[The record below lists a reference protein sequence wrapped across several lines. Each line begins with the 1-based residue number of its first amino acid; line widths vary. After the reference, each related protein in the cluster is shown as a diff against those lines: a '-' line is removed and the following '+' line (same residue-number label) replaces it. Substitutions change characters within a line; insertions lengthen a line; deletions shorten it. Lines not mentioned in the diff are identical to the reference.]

1 MGTNEIQKGLT
12 RLSSDAELRA
22 SFFRDP
28 LKVGRDLGLSNAET
42 RRLAQLSAPQFRTFG
57 ASPHNRRFLEACKVL
72 PLTHRT
78 LKENFTKLFK
88 QFAATHAPG
97 ELRRHLGDNLAFAL
111 HLESELRGQQTLEP
125 RWALDLLRYERAR
138 LQAAD
143 PARRMVVQLFRH
155 DISRLVRSLARRE
168 DVPAVMARLCLAVWW
183 RPRRR
188 GNVRYALITLPR
200 PRGRRKTTVN

>member
-1 MGTNEIQKGLT
+1 M
-12 RLSSDAELRA
+12 LSSDIELRER
-22 SFFRDP
+22 FFRDP
-28 LKVGRDLGLSNAET
+28 LKVGREMGLSNAET
-42 RRLAQLSAPQFRTFG
+42 RRLAQLSAPQLRMFG
-57 ASPHNRRFLEACKVL
+57 VSPHARRFLEACKVL

-78 LKENFTKLFK
+78 VKEIFTEHFE

-111 HLESELRGQQTLEP
+111 HLENKFRGLRQTLEP

-143 PARRMVVQLFRH
+143 PARRIVVQLFRH

-168 DVPAVMARLCLAVWW
+168 DVPQVQMRLCLAVWW

-188 GNVRYALITLPR
+188 GKVRYAVITYPR
-200 PRGRRKTTVN
+200 PGGRQKTPMK